1 MPVSSAVG
9 GVGGVGRVG
18 GVAAPPSPLGVQ
30 TSSEQLETDDSPE
43 PVVPLLYST
52 AATAEPDFTQKHP
65 LESKWTLWFD
75 NPDGKQK
82 QFSIANHTHA
92 SCTLP
97 PSCHPTPSALN
108 YARA

>member
-1 MPVSSAVG
+1 MPVSSGVG

-18 GVAAPPSPLGVQ
+18 GVAAPPSHSASKRL
-30 TSSEQLETDDSPE
+30 EQLETDDSPE
-43 PVVPLLYST
+43 HVAPLLYSA

-97 PSCHPTPSALN
+97 PSCQPTPSALN